1 MMSLARMS
9 QHKNRNRRCHLVD
22 ELKNMPQNK
31 TLNKQ
36 TKTSKTEK
44 KTKKKK
50 KKTESNIQTQ
60 RLPGNFLLTDNA
72 RTNQEDLRI

>member
-1 MMSLARMS
+1 MLLARMS

-22 ELKNMPQNK
+22 ELKNIPQKK
-31 TLNKQ
+31 TPNKQ

-44 KTKKKK
+44 KTKKE
-50 KKTESNIQTQ
+50 KKTESNKQTQ
-60 RLPGNFLLTDNA
+60 RLPGYFLLTDDA

>member
-1 MMSLARMS
+1 MLVARMS

-22 ELKNMPQNK
+22 ELKNMPQK
-31 TLNKQ
+31 TPNKQ